1 MYKVISSTRI
11 PDTSVQFSQFWYF
24 KIKIMKQSNK
34 MIKFETYIPVTQP
47 MFQTKYLDKNLFF
60 KGLQMMDDTPRQMRV
75 MSICHQRDLNTV
87 TIMTYM

>member
-24 KIKIMKQSNK
+24 NIKIMKQSNK
-34 MIKFETYIPVTQP
+34 IIKFETYIPVTQP
-47 MFQTKYLDKNLFF
+47 MFQTKYLDKNLLF
-60 KGLQMMDDTPRQMRV
+60 KSLQMMDDTPRQMRV
-75 MSICHQRDLNTV
+75 MSICHQRDSNTV

>member
-11 PDTSVQFSQFWYF
+11 SDTSVQFSQFWYF

-34 MIKFETYIPVTQP
+34 IIKFETYIPVTKP

-75 MSICHQRDLNTV
+75 MSICHQRDSNTV
-87 TIMTYM
+87 TIMKYM

>member
-24 KIKIMKQSNK
+24 NIKIMKQSNK
-34 MIKFETYIPVTQP
+34 IIKFETYIPVTQP
-47 MFQTKYLDKNLFF
+47 MFQAKYLDKNLFF

-75 MSICHQRDLNTV
+75 MSICHQRDSNTV

>member
-11 PDTSVQFSQFWYF
+11 PDTSIQFSQFWYF

-34 MIKFETYIPVTQP
+34 IIKFETYIPVTLP

-75 MSICHQRDLNTV
+75 MSICHQ
-87 TIMTYM
+87 